1 MNNFLPK
8 NGLCVKLLPQSQ
20 DYIRF
25 SKNLKDSPEATY
37 EVFESKTNK
46 IWGYVSIDNTKRGP
60 GLGGIRLVQNLSINE
75 IKRLARVMTL
85 KNSAACLPYGG
96 GKSGL
101 ILNDHISTI
110 DPKF

>member
-1 MNNFLPK
+1 M
-8 NGLCVKLLPQSQ
+8 
-20 DYIRF
+20 
-25 SKNLKDSPEATY
+25 
-37 EVFESKTNK
+37 ESKTNK

-60 GLGGIRLVQNLSINE
+60 GLGGIRLVQNLSKNE

-101 ILNDHISTI
+101 ILNEQISNI
-110 DPKF
+110 EPNLKKDLMRMFAEALLDLKNNVKSKNMKNN